1 MEGLKKII
9 FLDIDGV
16 LNYGK
21 FFKSKSYRL
30 NVDEN
35 GYDMVNQIC
44 KRNLFWVGLLCRLTK
59 ADVVL
64 SSSWRYGWNP
74 DGTVNYQKRGHQMDL
89 TDKLFR
95 RYGVNII
102 STTRKGSIQL
112 KQKYTFDEDK
122 WSKFIN
128 KWPNNFVDVIY
139 SSKEERSS
147 HLLSYARGTQILDWL
162 ERYESLVDFIILD
175 DDIQDIEIYES
186 LSKRIIRTSFYE
198 EKGGFRIKHFIKA
211 LRILNG

>member
-1 MEGLKKII
+1 MNLKKII

-16 LNYGK
+16 LNYRK
-21 FFKSKSYRL
+21 FFESRLYRL

-35 GYDMVNQIC
+35 GHDMVNQIC

-74 DGTVNYQKRGHQMDL
+74 DGTVNHQKRGHQMDL

-102 STTRKGSIQL
+102 STTGKGSIQL
-112 KQKYTFDEDK
+112 KQKYIFDEDK
-122 WSKFIN
+122 WSEFTSRFSKNFIE
-128 KWPNNFVDVIY
+128 VIS
-139 SSKEERSS
+139 SSKEERDS

-162 ERYESLVDFIILD
+162 EKYDSLVDFVILD

-186 LSKRIIRTSFYE
+186 LSKRIIKTSFYE
-198 EKGGFRIKHFIKA
+198 KRGGFRFKHFIKA
-211 LRILNG
+211 LRVLNG

>member
-1 MEGLKKII
+1 MNLKKII

-16 LNYGK
+16 LNYRK
-21 FFKSKSYRL
+21 FFESRLYRL

-35 GYDMVNQIC
+35 GHDMANQIC

-74 DGTVNYQKRGHQMDL
+74 DGTVNHQKRGHQMDL

-102 STTRKGSIQL
+102 STTGKGSIQL
-112 KQKYTFDEDK
+112 KQKYIFDEDK
-122 WSKFIN
+122 WSEFISRFS
-128 KWPNNFVDVIY
+128 KNFIEVIS
-139 SSKEERSS
+139 SSKEERDS

-162 ERYESLVDFIILD
+162 ERYDSLVDFIILD

-186 LSKRIIRTSFYE
+186 LSKRIIKTSFYE
-198 EKGGFRIKHFIKA
+198 KRGGFRFKHFIKA
-211 LRILNG
+211 LRVLNG